1 MVKGKRIESSSTSKW
16 RNQMSSLTSLK
27 LVNTQKPQQ
36 VAPIINRRNLLSTQ
50 LFHQIELAK
59 ALNENR
65 KYEPTRTQ
73 VVKDK
78 VSGLRHTV
86 EKSVRMK
93 PIWWSADNKVYIQV
107 KYSNKVLE
115 LVKGKNSVEVASS
128 NELINALSVIKKSVD
143 EGALDSQIEL
153 VSKSVRAR
161 FLK

>member
-1 MVKGKRIESSSTSKW
+1 MGSIFRLHQQANGEVH
-16 RNQMSSLTSLK
+16 MSSLTSLK
-27 LVNTQKPQQ
+27 LVNAQKPQQ
-36 VAPIINRRNLLSTQ
+36 VAPIIIRRNLLSTQ

-65 KYEPTRTQ
+65 QYTPSQIK

-78 VSGLRHTV
+78 ISGLRQTV
-86 EKSVRMK
+86 EKSIRVK

-128 NELINALSVIKKSVD
+128 SDLINAITVIKKGVD
-143 EGALDSQIEL
+143 EGALDAQIES

-161 FLK
+161 FVK

>member
-1 MVKGKRIESSSTSKW
+1 
-16 RNQMSSLTSLK
+16 MSSLTSLK
-27 LVNTQKPQQ
+27 LVNAQKPQQ
-36 VAPIINRRNLLSTQ
+36 VAPIIIRRNLLSTQ

-65 KYEPTRTQ
+65 QYTPSQIK

-78 VSGLRHTV
+78 ISGLRQTV
-86 EKSVRMK
+86 EKSIRVK

-128 NELINALSVIKKSVD
+128 SDLINAITVIKKGVD
-143 EGALDSQIEL
+143 EGALDAQIES

-161 FLK
+161 FVK